1 VTTEKKQRVALPPGA
16 VLDHRF
22 EIVERLGA
30 GAFGAVYRARQI
42 VFGRKLREVALKLFE
57 TEKIGAENFGEVF
70 NDAITLIGM
79 QEEASYAASARH
91 LIQVYDIGVLK
102 TPDEQA
108 FMSMKL
114 VPGRK
119 TLQDAVRR
127 WGRAR
132 GMPIE
137 TALGYLRQILIPLA
151 WMHTLDIPVV
161 HGDLKPDNILLTDD
175 SMLVLTDFGL
185 AARLPLGS
193 RGGAIAYQAPESL
206 LHVSAK
212 APADIYS
219 IGIIWYELLTGRHP
233 FQDVGLAAIADDDQQ
248 ALIRAHIEAR
258 KWCMRPA
265 DPVTPNEQDQRIVP
279 ASEINKQLLDHPQ
292 LEAMLSRCL
301 QFDQSKRYLNA
312 QLLLADID
320 RYVETGRLSTIV
332 IQPKPDDDE
341 PEIVMQPKTPEI
353 RVQDALSLLKQGQ
366 PDTALDQIELALT
379 QKKDFVPAILAKAR
393 ILAAKK
399 DFKNAREACLIAQAI
414 DPKDPDVFGAMA
426 DVLLSQGKADLARNM
441 RSQEQQLR
449 QERSRSARR

>member
-1 VTTEKKQRVALPPGA
+1 MSTEKKQRVALPPGV
-16 VLDHRF
+16 VLDDRF

-70 NDAITLIGM
+70 NDAITLIGI
-79 QEEASYAASARH
+79 QEESSYAASARH

-127 WGRAR
+127 WRHG

-161 HGDLKPDNILLTDD
+161 HGDLKPDNILLADD

-212 APADIYS
+212 APADIYA
-219 IGIIWYELLTGRHP
+219 IGVIWYELLTGRHP

-258 KWCMRPA
+258 KWSIRPA
-265 DPVTPNEQDQRIVP
+265 DPVAPNEQDQRIVP

-292 LEAMLSRCL
+292 LEAMLIRCL

-312 QLLLADID
+312 KLLLTDID
-320 RYVETGRLSTIV
+320 RYVETGRLGTIV
-332 IQPKPDDDE
+332 IQPKSDGED
-341 PEIVMQPKTPEI
+341 PEIVLQPKTPEI

-366 PDTALDQIELALT
+366 LDTALDQIELALR
-379 QKKDFVPAILAKAR
+379 QKKDFVAAILAKAR
-393 ILAAKK
+393 ILTAKK
-399 DFKNAREACLIAQAI
+399 DFKNAREACVKAQQI

-426 DVLLSQGKADLARNM
+426 DVLLSQGKTDLARNM

>member
-1 VTTEKKQRVALPPGA
+1 VSTERKRRVALPKGT
-16 VLDHRF
+16 VLDDRF

-42 VFGRKLREVALKLFE
+42 VFGRKLRDVALKLFE
-57 TEKIGAENFGEVF
+57 TEKVGAENFGEVF

-79 QEEASYAASARH
+79 QEESSYAASARH

-119 TLQDAVRR
+119 TLQDPVRR
-127 WGRAR
+127 WRHG

-137 TALGYLRQILIPLA
+137 TALRYLRQILIPLA

-161 HGDLKPDNILLTDD
+161 HGDLKPDNILLADD
-175 SMLVLTDFGL
+175 SILVLTDFGL
-185 AARLPLGS
+185 AGRLPLGS

-212 APADIYS
+212 APADIYA

-233 FQDVGLAAIADDDQQ
+233 FQDVGLAAIANDDHQ
-248 ALIRAHIEAR
+248 ALVQAHLEAR
-258 KWCMRPA
+258 KWSIRPA
-265 DPVTPNEQDQRIVP
+265 DPVQNDQDQRIVP

-292 LEAMLSRCL
+292 LEAMLNRCL

-312 QLLLADID
+312 QLLLTDID

-332 IQPKPDDDE
+332 IQPRHDDDE
-341 PEIVMQPKTPEI
+341 PEIVLQPKTPEI

-366 PDTALDQIELALT
+366 PDMALKQIDLALR
-379 QKKDFVPAILAKAR
+379 QKKDFVAGMLAKAR
-393 ILAAKK
+393 ILTAKK
-399 DFKNAREACLIAQAI
+399 DFKNAREACAKAQQI
-414 DPKDPDVFGAMA
+414 DPKDPDVFGVMA
-426 DVLLSQGKADLARNM
+426 DVFLSEGKTDLARNM

-449 QERSRSARR
+449 LERSRSGRR